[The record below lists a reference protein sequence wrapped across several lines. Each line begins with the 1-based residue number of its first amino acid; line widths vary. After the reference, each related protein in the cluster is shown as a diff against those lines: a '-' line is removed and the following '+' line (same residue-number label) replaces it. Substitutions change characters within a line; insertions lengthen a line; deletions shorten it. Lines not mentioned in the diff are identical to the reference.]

1 MKQVQLVSPDFIHSI
16 WDTVEPFFKDSLEAS
31 NSDYNVDQ
39 MKMLLVNGKHHLL
52 VAVQNDIISG
62 IMTAEFINYP
72 NNRVMHISALG
83 GNAIVNKETFDQV
96 EVWAKSQGATK
107 IRAFAKDVQAR
118 LYKIKV
124 ELNTVTHVVEK
135 NI

>member
-1 MKQVQLVSPDFIHSI
+1 M
-16 WDTVEPFFKDSLEAS
+16 TV
-31 NSDYNVDQ
+31 
-39 MKMLLVNGKHHLL
+39 
-52 VAVQNDIISG
+52 
-62 IMTAEFINYP
+62 EFINSA
-72 NNRVMHISALG
+72 NARTMFITALG
-83 GNAIVNKETFDQV
+83 GHGIVNKETFDQV